1 MLQCIECAYKYKKKR
16 KKPALGL
23 FTQTIHVHER
33 NVTSNTLSYHNML

>member
-1 MLQCIECAYKYKKKR
+1 MLQNVHISTKKKEK

-23 FTQTIHVHER
+23 FTQTIQVHER